1 MARIVVLGSLNVDL
15 VVTVPRLPQPG
26 ETVLGDGLA
35 SYPGGKGANQAV
47 AAARLG
53 GQVAMVGRVGNDRF
67 AAGLIENLDVNHV
80 DSSGVERDP
89 AAPTGAAL
97 IYVEAG
103 GQNMIAVAPGAN
115 ATVSPMDAQ
124 RAVSRLGAGDVL
136 AMQLEIPVAAV
147 KEAVT
152 AARQAGAH
160 VLLNAAPAQRLEPGL
175 LRQLDALVLNEREA
189 NALIAYEREANALIA
204 YEREATLLA
213 DHDDPSTTAAALR
226 TLGPRLV
233 IVTLG
238 PTGSLF
244 CDETGVHRVEPF
256 PVKSIDATGAG
267 DAFMGALAVGIARG
281 LPTEAAVRF
290 GNAAGAAA
298 TSSVGAQAALPRLE
312 DLHRLFGVDV
322 PSLEA

>member
-80 DSSGVERDP
+80 DSWGVERDP

-189 NALIAYEREANALIA
+189 NALTAYEREAK
-204 YEREATLLA
+204 LLA

-238 PTGSLF
+238 STGSLF
-244 CDETGVHRVEPF
+244 CDATGVHRVEPF

>member
-53 GQVAMVGRVGNDRF
+53 GQVAMVGRVGNDSF
-67 AAGLIENLDVNHV
+67 GAGLIENLDVNHV

-97 IYVEAG
+97 IYVETG

-115 ATVSPMDAQ
+115 GTVGGADAQ

-136 AMQLEIPVAAV
+136 VLQLEIPVNVIEHAV
-147 KEAVT
+147 V
-152 AARQAGAH
+152 AARRAGAL
-160 VLLNAAPAQRLEPGL
+160 VLLNAAPAQRLEPRL
-175 LRQLDALVLNEREA
+175 LSQLDALVVNEREA
-189 NALIAYEREANALIA
+189 RVLVVNEREAKALV
-204 YEREATLLA
+204 
-213 DHDDPSTTAAALR
+213 DHDDASTMAAALR
-226 TLGPRLV
+226 TLGPKLV

-256 PVKSIDATGAG
+256 RVQAIDATGAG

-281 LPTEAAVRF
+281 LETKAAVRF
-290 GNAAGAAA
+290 ANAAGAAA
-298 TSSVGAQAALPRLE
+298 TSSVGAQSALPRPE
-312 DLHRLFGVDV
+312 DLRRLFGVDV

>member
-1 MARIVVLGSLNVDL
+1 MIARIVVLGSLNLDL
-15 VVTVPRLPQPG
+15 VVTVPHLPHPG

-53 GQVAMVGRVGNDRF
+53 GQVAMIGRVGNDSF
-67 AAGLIENLDVNHV
+67 GAGLIENLDRNGV
-80 DSSGVERDP
+80 DSSGVDRDP

-115 ATVSPMDAQ
+115 GTVGPMDAQ
-124 RAVSRLGAGDVL
+124 RAVSRLVAGDVL
-136 AMQLEIPVAAV
+136 VLQLEIPITVIEHAAV
-147 KEAVT
+147 V
-152 AARQAGAH
+152 ARRAGAF

-175 LRQLDALVLNEREA
+175 LSQLDALVVNEREA
-189 NALIAYEREANALIA
+189 GVLVDQETSPE
-204 YEREATLLA
+204 
-213 DHDDPSTTAAALR
+213 AAASALR
-226 TLGPRLV
+226 ARGARTA

-238 PTGSLF
+238 PAGSVF
-244 CDETGVHRVEPF
+244 CDDTGVHRVEPF

-267 DAFMGALAVGIARG
+267 DAFMGALAVGIARR
-281 LPTEAAVRF
+281 LETEAAVRF

-298 TSSVGAQAALPRLE
+298 TSSVGAQAALPRLD
-312 DLHRLFGVDV
+312 DLRQRFGLDL
-322 PSLEA
+322 SSSEQ